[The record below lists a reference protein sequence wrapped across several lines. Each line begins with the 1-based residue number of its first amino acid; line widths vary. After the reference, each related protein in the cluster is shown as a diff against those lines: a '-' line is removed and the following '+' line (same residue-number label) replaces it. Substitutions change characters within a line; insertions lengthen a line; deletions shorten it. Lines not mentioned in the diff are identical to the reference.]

1 MMLYE
6 PCHKCGYEGW
16 HDEECPLYGYEVWP

>member
-1 MMLYE
+1 MLYE

-16 HDEECPLYGYEVWP
+16 HGEECPLYGYEVWP